1 MFGPLWPAIYDFIMR
16 TCDRGGFGTMRHELV
31 RDALGATIEIGAGTG
46 GNLAHYPPDLERLVL
61 VEPDRRMLRR
71 LRARAGAMRPDA
83 DVVEASADCLP
94 FPDESF
100 DTAVVTFVLCTVPD
114 PATALAEIRRVLR
127 PGGRLLLAEH
137 VRSDDPKLAR
147 HQDRMM
153 PINVRIGH
161 GCHCNRRTL
170 ETIEGAGFNVTRLE
184 RDTLKHVPS
193 FVSPLI
199 VGVAERNGR
208 AQPEG

>member
-83 DVVEASADCLP
+83 DVVEASADRLP

-147 HQDRMM
+147 RQHRQRRFY
-153 PINVRIGH
+153 NLVVA
-161 GCHCNRRTL
+161 GCNP
-170 ETIEGAGFNVTRLE
+170 N
-184 RDTLKHVPS
+184 RDTLTTVQAAGFTVDEIRSGEIPKAPAVER
-193 FVSPLI
+193 PLI
-199 VGVAERNGR
+199 IGAARLG
-208 AQPEG
+208 

>member
-83 DVVEASADCLP
+83 DVVEASADRLP

-147 HQDRMM
+147 RQDRQRRFY
-153 PINVRIGH
+153 NLVVA
-161 GCHCNRRTL
+161 GCNP
-170 ETIEGAGFNVTRLE
+170 N
-184 RDTLKHVPS
+184 RDTLTTVQAAGFTVDEIRSGEIPKAPAVER
-193 FVSPLI
+193 PLI
-199 VGVAERNGR
+199 IGAARLG
-208 AQPEG
+208 

>member
-83 DVVEASADCLP
+83 DVVEASADRLP

-147 HQDRMM
+147 RQDRQRRFY
-153 PINVRIGH
+153 NLVVA
-161 GCHCNRRTL
+161 GCNPNRD
-170 ETIEGAGFNVTRLE
+170 TITTVQAAGFTVDEIRSGEIPKAPAVE
-184 RDTLKHVPS
+184 R
-193 FVSPLI
+193 PLI
-199 VGVAERNGR
+199 IGAARLG
-208 AQPEG
+208 

>member
-1 MFGPLWPAIYDFIMR
+1 MFGPLWPAIYDFITR

-83 DVVEASADCLP
+83 DVVEASADRLP

-147 HQDRMM
+147 RQDRQRRFY
-153 PINVRIGH
+153 NLVVA
-161 GCHCNRRTL
+161 GCNP
-170 ETIEGAGFNVTRLE
+170 N
-184 RDTLKHVPS
+184 RDTLTTVQAAGFTVDEIRSGEIPKAPAVER
-193 FVSPLI
+193 PLI
-199 VGVAERNGR
+199 IGAARLG
-208 AQPEG
+208 

>member
-83 DVVEASADCLP
+83 DVVEASADRLP

-137 VRSDDPKLAR
+137 VRSGDPKLAR
-147 HQDRMM
+147 RQDRQRRFY
-153 PINVRIGH
+153 NLVVA
-161 GCHCNRRTL
+161 GCNP
-170 ETIEGAGFNVTRLE
+170 N
-184 RDTLKHVPS
+184 RDTLTTVQAAGFTVDEIRSGEIPKAPAVER
-193 FVSPLI
+193 PLI
-199 VGVAERNGR
+199 IGAARLG
-208 AQPEG
+208 

>member
-1 MFGPLWPAIYDFIMR
+1 MFGPLWPTIYDFITR

-71 LRARAGAMRPDA
+71 LRARAGATRPDA
-83 DVVEASADCLP
+83 AVVEASAEHLP

-147 HQDRMM
+147 RQDRQRRFY
-153 PINVRIGH
+153 NLVVA
-161 GCHCNRRTL
+161 GCNP
-170 ETIEGAGFNVTRLE
+170 N
-184 RDTLKHVPS
+184 RDTLTTVQAAGFTVDEIRSGEIPKAPAVER
-193 FVSPLI
+193 PLI
-199 VGVAERNGR
+199 IGAARLG
-208 AQPEG
+208 

>member
-83 DVVEASADCLP
+83 DVVEASADRLP

-147 HQDRMM
+147 RQHRQRRFY
-153 PINVRIGH
+153 NLVVA
-161 GCHCNRRTL
+161 GCNPH
-170 ETIEGAGFNVTRLE
+170 
-184 RDTLKHVPS
+184 RDTLTTVQAAGFTVDEIRSGEIPKAPAVER
-193 FVSPLI
+193 PLI
-199 VGVAERNGR
+199 IGAARLG
-208 AQPEG
+208 

>member
-1 MFGPLWPAIYDFIMR
+1 MFGPLWPAIYDFITR

-83 DVVEASADCLP
+83 DVVEASADRLP

-147 HQDRMM
+147 RQHRQRRFY
-153 PINVRIGH
+153 NLVVA
-161 GCHCNRRTL
+161 GCNP
-170 ETIEGAGFNVTRLE
+170 N
-184 RDTLKHVPS
+184 RDTLTTVQAAGFTVDEIRSGEIPKAPAVER
-193 FVSPLI
+193 PLI
-199 VGVAERNGR
+199 IGAARLG
-208 AQPEG
+208 

>member
-1 MFGPLWPAIYDFIMR
+1 MFGPLWPAIYDFITR

-83 DVVEASADCLP
+83 DVVEASADRLP

-147 HQDRMM
+147 RQHRQRRFY
-153 PINVRIGH
+153 NLVVA
-161 GCHCNRRTL
+161 GCNP
-170 ETIEGAGFNVTRLE
+170 N
-184 RDTLKHVPS
+184 RDTLTTVQAAGFTVDEIRSGEIPKATAVER
-193 FVSPLI
+193 PLI
-199 VGVAERNGR
+199 IGAARLG
-208 AQPEG
+208 